1 MKISEHLDLSELIRS
16 ESAKRNG
23 ISNMPTEAH
32 IANLKLLAEK
42 IFEPIR
48 NNFRCP
54 IHVSSGYR
62 SKELNAK
69 VGGATTSQH
78 SSGEAIDLDMDGTP
92 NGVTNKMI
100 FDYIYK
106 RIQEEKIV
114 SVKTIKDGGVAV
126 TVAKM
131 SFGNLL
137 GAEISIDEKLLLEK
151 NIGGLVIESTEKLDS
166 NLLQLLGEVK
176 DSEMLKISN
185 LNFNIKKLLEVN
197 SGTFENL
204 FPTKEKERIQ

>member
-42 IFEPIR
+42 VFEPIR

-54 IHVSSGYR
+54 IIISSGYR

-69 VGGATTSQH
+69 VGGSATSQH
-78 SSGEAIDLDMDGTP
+78 SSGEAIDIDMDGTP

-106 RIQEEKIV
+106 NLEFDQLIWEFGTNENPDWVHV
-114 SVKTIKDGGVAV
+114 SY
-126 TVAKM
+126 
-131 SFGNLL
+131 
-137 GAEISIDEKLLLEK
+137 
-151 NIGGLVIESTEKLDS
+151 ESTGK
-166 NLLQLLGEVK
+166 QRK
-176 DSEMLKISN
+176 QALKAY
-185 LNFNIKKLLEVN
+185 K
-197 SGTFENL
+197 ENGK
-204 FPTKEKERIQ
+204 TKYKPY